1 MLHCC
6 LALSMR
12 FNHAGPQLVAVL
24 LPVLISLLLD
34 ENALASAPAASR
46 SLHESTLRDL
56 MRIGPQHSAV
66 FKALMASAPHM
77 KARLEAAI
85 KGNQESVNTKA
96 QAPRVIS
103 KNTPSIQLKINFLW
117 ILLTGYDTSIM
128 ILMTEWMLRC
138 CFNQF
143 CF

>member
-1 MLHCC
+1 MF
-6 LALSMR
+6 

-24 LPVLISLLLD
+24 LPILISLLLD

-46 SLHESTLRDL
+46 SLHESALRDL

-66 FKALMASAPHM
+66 FKGLMASAPHM
-77 KARLEAAI
+77 KARLEAAV
-85 KGNQESVNTKA
+85 KGNQESMNTKA
-96 QAPRVIS
+96 QAPLVIS

-117 ILLTGYDTSIM
+117 IRLTGYYASIM

-138 CFNQF
+138 CFVF
-143 CF
+143 KDKSI